1 MSIRRNTTR
10 GTEPT
15 LAVKLEYDIVQIG
28 DLRVTFHRTLRI
40 PDDGRRYPLPPSL
53 GSFPVC
59 RVEDYADRV
68 PATWLEHGGV
78 FLPMYQREAMWL
90 SFDSDRSWRPQA
102 LKVAVGMVNAVSG
115 EPWSQRI
122 DDEQDYLVCPPQP
135 WLDGIKSEDG
145 IIRQFVAMPLG
156 MGYTVEG
163 QLTGEERF
171 GGIQLIAF
179 DPKDGVFT
187 EPREQVHLRDRMVD
201 AADAFDTDMADTD
214 SSGSHPATLRQSMRA
229 MSSGRSHRRLDRA
242 GTEMGLGAGG
252 RMEQQIYPDPYGAQT
267 WDTHRFGRVYV
278 HIVNSQLYEDIT
290 GRRPP
295 ASPIS
300 AQTYTEHGYPWF
312 DLYDE
317 HLGDVQGSD
326 ILAGVKSVSE
336 IDSEKSFKPQQDE
349 TTVAI
354 PDVNVVKYPVAKP
367 TPTNIVRDGDW
378 PK

>member
-15 LAVKLEYDIVQIG
+15 LAVKLEHDIVQIG

-68 PATWLEHGGV
+68 PASWLEHGGV
-78 FLPMYQREAMWL
+78 FLPLYQREAMWL
-90 SFDSDRSWRPQA
+90 SFDSVRSWRPQA

-187 EPREQVHLRDRMVD
+187 EPPEHFGVRRRYEVAQSSD
-201 AADAFDTDMADTD
+201 ADDMID
-214 SSGSHPATLRQSMRA
+214 SSESDS
-229 MSSGRSHRRLDRA
+229 
-242 GTEMGLGAGG
+242 
-252 RMEQQIYPDPYGAQT
+252 Y
-267 WDTHRFGRVYV
+267 
-278 HIVNSQLYEDIT
+278 
-290 GRRPP
+290 RP
-295 ASPIS
+295 
-300 AQTYTEHGYPWF
+300 
-312 DLYDE
+312 L
-317 HLGDVQGSD
+317 
-326 ILAGVKSVSE
+326 
-336 IDSEKSFKPQQDE
+336 
-349 TTVAI
+349 
-354 PDVNVVKYPVAKP
+354 
-367 TPTNIVRDGDW
+367 
-378 PK
+378 

>member
-1 MSIRRNTTR
+1 MSTRPNVARSTTK
-10 GTEPT
+10 PT
-15 LAVKLEYDIVQIG
+15 LAVKLEHDAVQIG

-53 GSFPVC
+53 GRFPVC
-59 RVEDYADRV
+59 RVEDYVDRV
-68 PATWLEHGGV
+68 PASWLEHGGV

-179 DPKDGVFT
+179 DPRDGTFT
-187 EPREQVHLRDRMVD
+187 EPREHVVRQLDLAAGDEMFD
-201 AADAFDTDMADTD
+201 AAMP
-214 SSGSHPATLRQSMRA
+214 SSASPPPSLGKFMLPANRA
-229 MSSGRSHRRLDRA
+229 RAHRRLESA
-242 GTEMGLGAGG
+242 GAEMGLGAGG
-252 RMEQQIYPDPYGAQT
+252 RMEQQVYPDPYGAHT
-267 WDTHRFGRVYV
+267 WDTERFGRVYV
-278 HIVNSQLYEDIT
+278 HIVNSQMFEDIT
-290 GRRPP
+290 GRQPP

-300 AQTYTEHGYPWF
+300 AQTYAEHGYPWF

-317 HLGDVQGSD
+317 HLGDVPASD